1 MLISFRVKNFRSI
14 VDATMDM
21 SYAEG
26 KAPNGYREMETIPFL
41 EAGTPKRERVV
52 PCLALYGPNAG
63 GKTNLI
69 RAMWNFVFFLNLG
82 ASLAFDPNRLL
93 NAGGATKNEVEFVC
107 GERRYKYLAVYCRE
121 QVFEESLAVDGKYL
135 FRIKAGEK
143 PDFGK
148 IVSGIYNAA
157 RLEEILSVECS
168 EEFLGNPEQ
177 FRANELKEEEALR
190 YGKKQ
195 RISFLAKIARNY
207 PGLNADI
214 ARAYDFLV
222 NRIDVYRQNEFPSKY
237 GIERLAKEC
246 TGENTLN
253 MAFERIAKA
262 VRTLDLGI
270 KRMTLWKA
278 AAPENFYGGNGYNG
292 KPAED
297 EYIIHAIHED
307 ENGREIEFDFNE
319 ESTGTR
325 AAFGLLGVLL
335 AALEKGR
342 TVVIDEL
349 DRSLHPFVFR
359 ELVRLFK
366 DKRYN
371 KKNAQLIFTAH
382 NLDLLDSEILR
393 ISEIGIVDKTLKGGT
408 TLTRLS
414 DFDGIRN
421 VTNFRHQYLN
431 GAFSGIPSPYL

>member
-26 KAPNGYREMETIPFL
+26 KAPNGYKEMETIPFL

-82 ASLAFDPNRLL
+82 ASLAFDPNRLFRT
-93 NAGGATKNEVEFVC
+93 GEATKNEVEFVC
-107 GERRYKYLAVYCRE
+107 GDRRYKYLAVYCRE
-121 QVFEESLAVDGKYL
+121 QVFEESLAADGKYL

-177 FRANELKEEEALR
+177 FLANEFKEEEALR

-222 NRIDVYRQNEFPSKY
+222 NQIDVYRQNEFPSKY

-253 MAFERIAKA
+253 MAFEKIAKA

-278 AAPENFYGGNGYNG
+278 AAPESFYGGNGYNS
-292 KPAED
+292 KTAED
-297 EYIIHAIHED
+297 EFIIHAIHED

-342 TVVIDEL
+342 TVVVDEL

-371 KKNAQLIFTAH
+371 KRNAQLIFTAH

-393 ISEIGIVDKTLKGGT
+393 VSEIGIVDKTLKRGT

-421 VTNFRHQYLN
+421 VTNFRHQYMN